1 MPTTKTSIISTFPYN
16 NKLAVDTSR
25 RRRWVGII
33 HFIIIIYLSATSYIF
48 SQKIENEKHGFSL
61 LLPLNAFDHF

>member
-1 MPTTKTSIISTFPYN
+1 
-16 NKLAVDTSR
+16 
-25 RRRWVGII
+25 VGII

-48 SQKIENEKHGFSL
+48 SQKIENEKHGLSL